1 MSCQILLPLGV
12 LDNSN
17 LQRSHI
23 KHSSKQTQYTETY
36 HKQKTYIGNLKPSGG
51 GWHLQ
56 FGHVTPIDNGRF
68 KNAPH
73 NRFMRTLVHLTL
85 NALSEEATDG
95 VRAWAVRMPKL
106 WLYMVVQTRQNP
118 SQIACIWLTHRN
130 NTAGLGRA
138 GRQLEGQINRS
149 IYEESPN
156 PLHL

>member
-1 MSCQILLPLGV
+1 M
-12 LDNSN
+12 
-17 LQRSHI
+17 R
-23 KHSSKQTQYTETY
+23 
-36 HKQKTYIGNLKPSGG
+36 
-51 GWHLQ
+51 
-56 FGHVTPIDNGRF
+56 TPI
-68 KNAPH
+68 
-73 NRFMRTLVHLTL
+73 HLTL

-118 SQIACIWLTHRN
+118 SQIACVLKLYETGTWLTHRN

>member
-1 MSCQILLPLGV
+1 M
-12 LDNSN
+12 
-17 LQRSHI
+17 R
-23 KHSSKQTQYTETY
+23 
-36 HKQKTYIGNLKPSGG
+36 
-51 GWHLQ
+51 
-56 FGHVTPIDNGRF
+56 TPI
-68 KNAPH
+68 
-73 NRFMRTLVHLTL
+73 HLTL

-106 WLYMVVQTRQNP
+106 WLYMVVQTRQTP
-118 SQIACIWLTHRN
+118 SQIACIWLTRRN